1 MLQMWPVRS
10 PRPVAQKL
18 LANTP
23 LLTGQRVLDA
33 LFPSVL
39 GGECILLVPNS
50 LQARSKAASF
60 CYIFPSSEFLLLQ
73 LLMMKTLIDEL
84 ANELHK
90 L

>member
-39 GGECILLVPNS
+39 GGGCLLW
-50 LQARSKAASF
+50 
-60 CYIFPSSEFLLLQ
+60 FPCTFREYWCLGHLPDFRVLLLQ

-84 ANELHK
+84 VNELHK

>member
-39 GGECILLVPNS
+39 GGARLSGRILVVQWP
-50 LQARSKAASF
+50 
-60 CYIFPSSEFLLLQ
+60 LLLYTRFATCNCV
-73 LLMMKTLIDEL
+73 MCWVPCMTEGCPTS
-84 ANELHK
+84 ACAR
-90 L
+90 

>member
-1 MLQMWPVRS
+1 MWASQEYTMLQTWPVRS

-39 GGECILLVPNS
+39 GGAHLF
-50 LQARSKAASF
+50 AANRHAAHLF
-60 CYIFPSSEFLLLQ
+60 
-73 LLMMKTLIDEL
+73 
-84 ANELHK
+84 
-90 L
+90 

>member
-1 MLQMWPVRS
+1 MLQTWPVRS

-39 GGECILLVPNS
+39 GGEHLVLLCFRP
-50 LQARSKAASF
+50 RH
-60 CYIFPSSEFLLLQ
+60 LLGCLGFSGVHRD
-73 LLMMKTLIDEL
+73 M
-84 ANELHK
+84 ANLSWCF
-90 L
+90 

>member
-1 MLQMWPVRS
+1 MLQTWPVRS

-39 GGECILLVPNS
+39 GGALRCTTAHMQCFVFPFRTTS
-50 LQARSKAASF
+50 DCAA
-60 CYIFPSSEFLLLQ
+60 
-73 LLMMKTLIDEL
+73 
-84 ANELHK
+84 
-90 L
+90 